1 MASKLL
7 REYKIIVV
15 GGGGVGKTTVVVRVC
30 YAFAHTV
37 AREI

>member
-1 MASKLL
+1 MVPKLF
-7 REYKIIVV
+7 REHKIVVV
-15 GGGGVGKTTVVVRVC
+15 GGGGVGKTAVVLQVC